1 MPYIKNSQQHYDKY
15 KRDQEAR
22 SFYKSKKWRQ
32 CREVILCR
40 DNFLCV
46 DHLKKNQVV
55 AAQMVHH
62 IKELRDYPELAFEPS
77 NLVSLCLSC
86 HEKRHPDRGKR
97 KEKRKKRNLNVV
109 EFEANPEI
117 T

>member
-1 MPYIKNSQQHYDKY
+1 MAEHMTNQRYYDKY

-22 SFYKSKKWRQ
+22 RFYKSTAWRK
-32 CREVILCR
+32 CREIVLQR
-40 DNFLCV
+40 DNYLCV
-46 DHLKKNQVV
+46 DHLERNQIV

-62 IKELRDYPELAFEPS
+62 IKELRDYPELAFEIS

-97 KEKRKKRNLNVV
+97 KSKQPNRKIKMV
-109 EFEANPEI
+109 ESKPNPEI
-117 T
+117 V